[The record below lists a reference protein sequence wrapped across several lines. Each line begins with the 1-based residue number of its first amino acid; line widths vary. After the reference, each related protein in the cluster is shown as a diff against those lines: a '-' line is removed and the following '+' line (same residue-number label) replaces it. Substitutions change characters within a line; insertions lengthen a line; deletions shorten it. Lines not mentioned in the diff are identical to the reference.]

1 MRLTF
6 VTSNNGG
13 VESLEH
19 RGAVLDQM
27 VASHCAQQ
35 FVDMATT
42 MPVPSDDLH
51 NVIFADRFKPVPD
64 KNDLTVQGIM
74 EKSPTPSTAGRS
86 WGLFVRRQT

>member
-1 MRLTF
+1 
-6 VTSNNGG
+6 
-13 VESLEH
+13 
-19 RGAVLDQM
+19 
-27 VASHCAQQ
+27 
-35 FVDMATT
+35 MATT